1 MSTLKQ
7 FTEKVENDSFGEI
20 IPAIKDEES
29 TYTSA
34 GYIKLDGSVVL
45 QSGNETLYQNIGLIQ
60 DNLSISANIIS
71 SNTTNNIVDLVYGN
85 NEFVYVDSESYIGKS
100 SDASNWIKSDL
111 PVNLSYV
118 GGKTFSRVGNTST
131 TSVSLTDL
139 TGGLS
144 SAPATGDV
152 VFIAVATGSE
162 ASRDQ
167 DVTGYTQVASRYA
180 NNLDGSEGKDTNL
193 FVGYKLMTATPDT
206 TVTIPSTGSTDDAQ
220 TVAIQVWRNVD
231 PTIFDV
237 TATTA
242 TQANTVLV
250 NPPAITTVS
259 NNTVLLVI
267 GAGGHDQGSRT
278 YTASYLSNFLT
289 VGDNDSNDST
299 IGFGS
304 ISRPESGTYD
314 PAAWTFSG
322 TDNDKY
328 SCASV
333 TIALKPKKIKKIF
346 FANNIYFSGG
356 AYFASSTNGTTWST
370 IPPVSGGTDFVEL
383 NAFTYSSNSTYQYI
397 TGGVGGNLYV
407 STNANTWITATS
419 NTNEDI
425 IGLAY
430 GNNTFVSLTET
441 GNVFTTGDANGSG
454 PWIYRSTIGPFDAL
468 SYVGG
473 KTFSRVGTTSTT
485 SVSLT
490 DLTGGLSSAPAAN
503 DIVFVAVA
511 TGSNTIR
518 SQAVTGYTQVASLY
532 ADDTLDTNLFVG
544 YRVMGATPNT
554 SVTIPSTG
562 SVDDAQTVAIQVWR
576 NYHPNIFDV
585 TATTATQANTVLV
598 NPPAI
603 TTVSINTV
611 LLVIGAGG
619 HVQGSRT
626 YTASYLSNFLTVG
639 DNDTYDSTIGFGS
652 ISRPD
657 VGTYDPAAWSFSS
670 TNSVDFSCASVT
682 IALKP
687 FEPFVFKSL
696 EFVKSVFISTTSN
709 GSIYTSNTNG
719 ESWAPRTSGT
729 TQSINATTSFDSG
742 LILYGGAAGVFASSL
757 DTSVWTSRT
766 SSTSNN
772 INALAY
778 GNGISV
784 FVGDLGTI
792 GAYEPYTYNYE
803 TEFVLPTLAVSQNTF
818 FDLYIKT

>member
-100 SDASNWIKSDL
+100 SDASNWIKSDP

-118 GGKTFSRVGNTST
+118 GGKTFSRAGTTST

-139 TGGLS
+139 TGGLD

-152 VFIAVATGSE
+152 VFVAVATGSE
-162 ASRDQ
+162 ANRSQ
-167 DVTGYTQVASRYA
+167 AVTGYTQVASLYV
-180 NNLDGSEGKDTNL
+180 GFSVEDTNL
-193 FVGYKLMTATPDT
+193 FVGYRLMDATPNT
-206 TVTIPSTGSTDDAQ
+206 SVTIPSTGSVNDAQ

-231 PTIFDV
+231 PNIFDV
-237 TATTA
+237 TTTTA
-242 TQANTVLV
+242 TQTNTVLV

-267 GAGGHDQGSRT
+267 GAGAHTDGVDT

-289 VGDNDSNDST
+289 VGSNDDNDST

-322 TDNDKY
+322 TNNTDY
-328 SCASV
+328 SYASV

-356 AYFASSTNGTTWST
+356 TYFASSTNGTTWST
-370 IPPVSGGTDFVEL
+370 IPTVSGTDFVEL

-430 GNNTFVSLTET
+430 GNNTFVSLTAT

-544 YRVMGATPNT
+544 YKLMTATPDT
-554 SVTIPSTG
+554 TVTIPSTG
-562 SVDDAQTVAIQVWR
+562 STDDAQTVAIQVWR

-619 HVQGSRT
+619 HVQSSRT

-657 VGTYDPAAWSFSS
+657 VGTYDPAAWTFSS
-670 TNSVDFSCASVT
+670 TDSTNHSCASVT

-687 FEPFVFKSL
+687 LQPFVFKSL
-696 EFVKSVFISTTSN
+696 EFVKSAFISTTSN

-719 ESWAPRTSGT
+719 ASWAPRTSGT

-792 GAYEPYTYNYE
+792 GAYEPYTYNYK
-803 TEFVLPTLAVSQNTF
+803 TEFILPTLAVSQNTF